1 MKTVA
6 SLVSSCLCFSVGW
19 IMDMQISKQVEAS
32 KWSLNA
38 IMTTRTSHS
47 SWPYWYF
54 TKCFLNLTKGN
65 RNGYFVLPL
74 LPVPLWKEDHWEA
87 KTNQCPI
94 FWKKLWHVSSH
105 YCSHQPSACFI
116 IFFMLPCY
124 KQALLVALGSLNSLS
139 SFIYLWR
146 SKLPEMLVSSA
157 IPGHF
162 PHHYHCNRHLCH
174 HHLLLGSPTKE
185 FSSKSSSS
193 RLWSLPSLSG
203 SFGFRD
209 ILQIWLRLWWCHHY
223 D

>member
-38 IMTTRTSHS
+38 IMTTRTSQLAILIFHQMFSEPNKRKQKWLFCPPTTPSPIMEGGSLGSKKPTDVPFFEKSYGTYRATTVLISLPHALSYFS
-47 SWPYWYF
+47 SYHVISIASCTRFAKF
-54 TKCFLNLTKGN
+54 TK
-65 RNGYFVLPL
+65 
-74 LPVPLWKEDHWEA
+74 
-87 KTNQCPI
+87 
-94 FWKKLWHVSSH
+94 
-105 YCSHQPSACFI
+105 
-116 IFFMLPCY
+116 
-124 KQALLVALGSLNSLS
+124 S

-174 HHLLLGSPTKE
+174 HHLLLGSLPTKE